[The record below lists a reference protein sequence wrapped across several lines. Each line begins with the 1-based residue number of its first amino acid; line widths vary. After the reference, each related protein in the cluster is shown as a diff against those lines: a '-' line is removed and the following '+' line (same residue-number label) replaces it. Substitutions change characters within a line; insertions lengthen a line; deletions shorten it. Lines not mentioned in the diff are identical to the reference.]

1 MHRTRVRKN
10 RVLVM
15 LLVCAFITPTI
26 FMLPGTSAEGEVTL
40 FVDADNCPNV
50 GDGTSGDPYCSINDA
65 VSASSSGDT
74 IVVEAGTYVL
84 TSSIEI
90 HHPLTVNGI
99 QSGDS
104 ALSGWR
110 AAGGNGESIIDLRGG
125 YGGFLITSSDVSV
138 DGFELLGDE
147 NTRWGFYVSGGSGD
161 ISNIEIANNIIHG
174 MAKKQ
179 DALRSTSWGILTD
192 AVGSGQVLHTIDGL
206 HIHGNH
212 IYDIGGYDDSIGL
225 GISIHEVV
233 SSEEDGGALIENNRF
248 ANIHDGKWGGADVPG
263 MGVFTHEQTTM
274 YPGDYLGGI
283 TLQNN
288 AYANISVGAALQ
300 VSTAGVFDEQQND
313 FQDVDVFMINVGHAT
328 NVNEQSLAPFA
339 KSTGQ
344 NISLTTSYGVGGSTA
359 YFASPS
365 AAVQHT
371 LIGSGLDSHSILL
384 SDGVFDESLIIAPT
398 SSEANLLVA
407 SMENSL
413 PTFTGGLLMQSNH
426 LMNNITIDGITLLG
440 EGAADIALSIDA
452 SAGVSDLTI
461 RDMVIDASNVV
472 NTRSGIVCSGLSGTV
487 IIDNNQF
494 INLDGAFSFTTTP
507 GGTDDGAGS
516 ISALQFSDNSI
527 IDSESSVNI
536 EPVIG
541 SITNAQV
548 MGNVFIDSGV
558 NSTGNDNT
566 PMLTIRDASIL
577 YLADNH
583 LQNIYSAQAIF
594 LQDVRYI
601 TAADNNLSNIDSA
614 ITIDE
619 SIPNTIEDVIFEDN
633 SFTQIDTSAI
643 DVSTLGD
650 ADVSIEDNWFGTTNM
665 SDITNLIQGDTE
677 IGSQWNSWPG
687 NDSDGDGWSDEFD
700 LCEGYN
706 DVIDIDNDGIPDG
719 CDDIIDR
726 DADGT
731 ADWLDNCPFTSNP
744 TQADHDGDLQGDVCD
759 DNDDN
764 DQKIDDIDSCP
775 LGDLGWAPSS
785 INDYDNDGCYD
796 MNEDTDD
803 DGDGIA
809 DEDDNCPTNMQWGWT
824 SNATNDIDSD
834 GCKDLV
840 EDDDDDGDGKNDSVD
855 QCPLG
860 NTNWTSDQFTD
871 MDRDGCRDFS
881 EDDDDDG
888 DGVADA
894 SDACPLVSVSRLDDE
909 DRDGCVDG
917 ASFTELFMQGDS
929 VAMATVFIPL
939 LIIFALG
946 MVLYIRQGRVD
957 SERRLRDI
965 LGAAEKP
972 MQLRNLSKQAVEM
985 FSAKLITS
993 TQHDEIQDDI
1003 RQRLDEFS
1011 VEEVGD
1017 SDEVSKGLNRIF
1029 SKAMALGLTTK
1040 DAVKRM
1046 KRHIEN
1052 GRFTP
1057 EHYLE
1062 MWTER
1067 IEQNETKSDTNEDS
1081 PSEDTDDS
1089 DDDGSQFTLST
1100 PAGWPTSK
1108 SGGASSKPTKSVL
1121 NRMKKAELV
1130 DLAKAQGVSHSGT
1143 KAQIIDS
1150 LLEEE

>member
-1 MHRTRVRKN
+1 
-10 RVLVM
+10 
-15 LLVCAFITPTI
+15 
-26 FMLPGTSAEGEVTL
+26 MLPVNSAEGEVTL
-40 FVDADNCPNV
+40 FVDVANCPNV
-50 GDGTSGDPYCSINDA
+50 GDGTSGNPYCSINEA

-84 TSSIEI
+84 SSSIEI

-125 YGGFLITSSDVSV
+125 YGGFLIMSSDVSV
-138 DGFELLGDE
+138 NGFELLGDE

-174 MAKKQ
+174 MAKKV
-179 DALRSTSWGILTD
+179 DPLRSTSWGILTD

-212 IYDIGGYDDSIGL
+212 IYDIGGFEDSIGL

-300 VSTAGVFDEQQND
+300 VSTAGIFDEQQND

-328 NVNEQSLAPFA
+328 SVNEQALAPFA

-344 NISLTTSYGVGGSTA
+344 NLSLTTSYGVGGSTA

-371 LIGSGLDSHSILL
+371 LVGSGLDSHTILL
-384 SDGVFDESLIIAPT
+384 SDGMFDESLIIAPT
-398 SSEANLLVA
+398 SSEENLLIA
-407 SMENSL
+407 SMENSQ
-413 PTFTGGLLMQSNH
+413 PTFTGGLLIQSEYWV
-426 LMNNITIDGITLLG
+426 NNITIDGVTLLG
-440 EGAADIALSIDA
+440 EGATDIALSIDA
-452 SAGVSDLTI
+452 SAGISDLTI
-461 RDMVIDASNVV
+461 RGVVIDASNEVG
-472 NTRSGIVCSGLSGTV
+472 NARSGIVCSGLSGTV

-494 INLDGAFSFTTTP
+494 INLDGPFSFTTIP
-507 GGTDDGAGS
+507 GWGGYMVGGL
-516 ISALQFSDNSI
+516 SALQFTDNSI
-527 IDSESSVNI
+527 VNSEGVVWI
-536 EPVIG
+536 EPPSTE
-541 SITNAQV
+541 SIPQV
-548 MGNVFIDSGV
+548 EVSGNTIINSGQ
-558 NSTGNDNT
+558 NSTGSDS
-566 PMLTIRDASIL
+566 PMISVRGTNNL
-577 YLADNH
+577 YLGE
-583 LQNIYSAQAIF
+583 NI
-594 LQDVRYI
+594 LQDIDSPVGILIVNVRY
-601 TAADNNLSNIDSA
+601 TTLNENNISNVDYA
-614 ITIDE
+614 INIVEFGTNI
-619 SIPNTIEDVIFEDN
+619 IQQVVIQDN
-633 SFTQIDTSAI
+633 SFTGIGVVAISVPPGPSARI
-643 DVSTLGD
+643 QVNQ
-650 ADVSIEDNWFGTTNM
+650 NWFGTANM
-665 SDITNLIQGDTE
+665 SDIANLIQGDVE
-677 IGSQWNSWPG
+677 IGTQWNSWPG
-687 NDSDGDGWSDEFD
+687 ADSDGDGWSDEFD

-719 CDDIIDR
+719 CDDVIDR

-731 ADWLDNCPFTSNP
+731 ADWLDNCPFISNP
-744 TQADHDGDLQGDVCD
+744 NQADHDGDLQGDVCD

-764 DQKIDDIDSCP
+764 DQKTDDFDSCP
-775 LGDLGWAPSS
+775 LGDLGWAPTS

-809 DEDDNCPTNMQWGWT
+809 DQDDNCPTNMQWGWT

-871 MDRDGCRDFS
+871 MDRDGCRDIS
-881 EDDDDDG
+881 EDNDDDG
-888 DGVADA
+888 DNVADII
-894 SDACPLVSVSRLDDE
+894 DDCPMIAVSWVDDD
-909 DRDGCVDG
+909 DRDGCEDEP
-917 ASFTELFMQGDS
+917 SFTELFMQGDS
-929 VAMATVFIPL
+929 VTMATVFIPL

-946 MVLYIRQGRVD
+946 MMLYIRQGRVD
-957 SERRLRDI
+957 SEKRLRDMM
-965 LGAAEKP
+965 GAAEKP

-993 TQHDEIQDDI
+993 SQHDGIQDDI

-1017 SDEVSKGLNRIF
+1017 SDEVSKNLNRMF
-1029 SKAMALGLTTK
+1029 SKAMALGLTTQ
-1040 DAVKRM
+1040 DSVKRM

-1062 MWTER
+1062 MWTKR
-1067 IEQNETKSDTNEDS
+1067 IEQNETKSDATEDS
-1081 PSEDTDDS
+1081 PSEDADVPDE
-1089 DDDGSQFTLST
+1089 DGSQFTLST
-1100 PAGWPTSK
+1100 PAGWPTSN
-1108 SGGASSKPTKSVL
+1108 SDDAPSKPNKSAL